1 MEEKRRVLKKKSLLL
16 LERFF
21 ALMRILLIRLD
32 IFTERVYRYRE
43 EKSPFELRN
52 RHIVEQMHCE
62 GKKDKT
68 DSF

>member
-1 MEEKRRVLKKKSLLL
+1 MEEKRRALKKKSLLL

-32 IFTERVYRYRE
+32 IFAERVYRE